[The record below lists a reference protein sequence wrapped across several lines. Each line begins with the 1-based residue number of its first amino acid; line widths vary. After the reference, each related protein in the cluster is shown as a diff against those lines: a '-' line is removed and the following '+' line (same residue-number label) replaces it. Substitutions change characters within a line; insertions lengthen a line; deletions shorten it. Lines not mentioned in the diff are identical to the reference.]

1 MYRLYRISQRSTPTH
16 ATEKHSSVRLLL
28 FIVAPRF
35 HVDQL
40 EEAPLPIRLDS
51 NDVLLLLRP
60 RLEHQPALLP
70 LVTIALELL
79 RPSTLVPATALL
91 RCIRTIQNGPVFR
104 KRLLV

>member
-1 MYRLYRISQRSTPTH
+1 MYRVYRISQGSTPTH

-35 HVDQL
+35 HLDQL

-51 NDVLLLLRP
+51 NDVLLPFRP
-60 RLEHQPALLP
+60 RLEHQPALLR
-70 LVTIALELL
+70 LVTIALELV
-79 RPSTLVPATALL
+79 RRSALVLATGLL

-104 KRLLV
+104 QRLL